1 MLRAFYYVF
10 YFSVAIVSIGASIW
24 MWIPPTNEKSEA
36 ASLFLLALGLV
47 FAWMFLGVR
56 KMTQAELQR
65 RAAWS
70 ILRLVLRA

>member
-10 YFSVAIVSIGASIW
+10 YFSVAVVSIGASIW
-24 MWIPPTNEKSEA
+24 LWVHPTNEKSES
-36 ASLFLLALGLV
+36 ASIILLALGLV
-47 FAWMFLGVR
+47 FAWMFFGVR

-65 RAAWS
+65 SAAWS